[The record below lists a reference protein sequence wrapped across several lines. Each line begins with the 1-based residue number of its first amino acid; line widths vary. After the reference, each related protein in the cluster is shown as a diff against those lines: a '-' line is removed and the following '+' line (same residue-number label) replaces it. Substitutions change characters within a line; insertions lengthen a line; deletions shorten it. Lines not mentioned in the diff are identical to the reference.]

1 MQIFKDIWLAVNAY
15 RRAISFFR
23 EKQKWH
29 WLFWPVIANL
39 VLFLFV
45 AIVAWQFAGELVA
58 YFMSFFPEYE
68 AGGWGTFFQFT
79 LSFIIRLLVLGLYL
93 KFYRYIIL
101 ILFAP
106 ILAILS
112 DQILKQVLGVP
123 SKGGSIIQQ
132 VFRGGWIA
140 IRNLFLELLATGLV
154 LLLALLFPPVLPFVP
169 IFLLLLTS
177 FFFGYSMA
185 DYRLEY
191 LGYSMAESNRMLIKR
206 SGFLIANG
214 FVFQLVILI
223 PFVGVL
229 FGPIWALV
237 AACLVPVES
246 APITAESSVI

>member
-1 MQIFKDIWLAVNAY
+1 MCRQ
-15 RRAISFFR
+15 
-23 EKQKWH
+23 Q
-29 WLFWPVIANL
+29 
-39 VLFLFV
+39 
-45 AIVAWQFAGELVA
+45 
-58 YFMSFFPEYE
+58 
-68 AGGWGTFFQFT
+68 
-79 LSFIIRLLVLGLYL
+79 
-93 KFYRYIIL
+93 
-101 ILFAP
+101 
-106 ILAILS
+106 
-112 DQILKQVLGVP
+112 
-123 SKGGSIIQQ
+123 GGSIIQQ